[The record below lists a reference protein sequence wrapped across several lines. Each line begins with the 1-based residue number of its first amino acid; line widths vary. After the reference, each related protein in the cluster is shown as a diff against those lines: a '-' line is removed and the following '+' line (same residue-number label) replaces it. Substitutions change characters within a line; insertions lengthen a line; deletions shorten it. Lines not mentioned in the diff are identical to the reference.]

1 MKAVMKVARGV
12 GNIEVRDIPE
22 PAPGRGE
29 VVIEVKAAGICG
41 TDLHIYKDEYSSRP
55 PVVLGHELA
64 GVVVGYGPEVDG
76 IRVGARVTS
85 ETFYY
90 TCGTCL
96 YCRTGQINL
105 CLKRLSIGSGV
116 NGAFTKYLVV
126 PGRIVHELPANVDF
140 EAGAL
145 SEPLACVVNGLFKVP
160 TVSPGDLAVIA
171 GPGSVGLIALQV
183 ARAAGARTV
192 VLGTG
197 GDAAR
202 LALAK
207 TLGADFVVNVEAED
221 PRTLVADLSTEGLGA
236 DVVIECSEAA
246 RAASTLLDLVRK
258 AGRYVQIG
266 VLGKPITW
274 DLDQLV
280 MKELKAVGSFSHMP
294 WAWPKALELL
304 RSGVVKTRPLAT
316 TILPLTEWRKGFEV
330 FDTREGIKTLLT
342 PVD

>member
-22 PAPGRGE
+22 PTPGRGE
-29 VVIEVKAAGICG
+29 VVIQVKVAGICG

-55 PVVLGHELA
+55 PVVLGHELS
-64 GVVVGYGPEVDG
+64 GVVVEAGPEVTG
-76 IRVGARVTS
+76 VRVGARVTS
-85 ETFYY
+85 ETFYH

-96 YCRTGQINL
+96 YCRSGLINL
-105 CLKRLSIGSGV
+105 CLQRLSIGSGV

-126 PGRIVHELPANVDF
+126 PAAIVHELPENVDF

-145 SEPLACVVNGLFKVP
+145 SEPLACVVNGLFRVP
-160 TVSPGDLAVIA
+160 TVTPGDLAVIA

-183 ARAAGARTV
+183 VKAVGARTV
-192 VLGTG
+192 VLGIS
-197 GDAAR
+197 GDATR

-207 TLGADFVVNVEAED
+207 SLGADHVINVEAQD
-221 PRTLVADLSTEGLGA
+221 PRPLVAELSTEGLGA
-236 DVVIECSEAA
+236 DVVVECSGAA
-246 RAASTLLDLVRK
+246 RAANTLLELVRK

-274 DLDQLV
+274 DVDQLV
-280 MKELKAVGSFSHMP
+280 MKELTAVGNFSHVP

-304 RSGVVKTRPLAT
+304 RSGVVKTKPLAT
-316 TILPLTEWRKGFEV
+316 TVLPLTEWRQGFEG
-330 FDTREGIKTLLT
+330 FDTRTGIKTLLT

>member
-1 MKAVMKVARGV
+1 MKAVMKVARGL
-12 GNIEVRDIPE
+12 GNIELRDIPE
-22 PAPGRGE
+22 PRPGRGE
-29 VVIEVKAAGICG
+29 VVIEVKAAGVCG

-64 GVVVGYGPEVDG
+64 GVIAEIGPEVDG

-90 TCGTCL
+90 TCGSCL
-96 YCRTGQINL
+96 YCRSGQINL
-105 CLKRLSIGSGV
+105 CPQRLSIGSGV

-126 PGRIVHELPANVDF
+126 PSRIVHELPANVDF

-160 TVSPGDLAVIA
+160 TLSPGDLAVIA

-207 TLGADFVVNVEAED
+207 SLGADFVVNVEAED
-221 PRTLVADLSTEGLGA
+221 PRRLIAELSTEGLGA
-236 DVVIECSEAA
+236 DVVIECSGAA

-280 MKELKAVGSFSHMP
+280 MKELRAVGSFSHMP

-304 RSGVVKTRPLAT
+304 RSGVVKTKPLAT
-316 TILPLTEWRKGFEV
+316 TVLPLTEWRKGFEG
-330 FDTREGIKTLLT
+330 FDTRQGIKTLLT

>member
-1 MKAVMKVARGV
+1 
-12 GNIEVRDIPE
+12 
-22 PAPGRGE
+22 
-29 VVIEVKAAGICG
+29 
-41 TDLHIYKDEYSSRP
+41 
-55 PVVLGHELA
+55 
-64 GVVVGYGPEVDG
+64 
-76 IRVGARVTS
+76 
-85 ETFYY
+85 
-90 TCGTCL
+90 
-96 YCRTGQINL
+96 
-105 CLKRLSIGSGV
+105 V

-126 PGRIVHELPANVDF
+126 PAAIVHELPDNVDF

-145 SEPLACVVNGLFKVP
+145 SEPLACVVNALFRVP

-183 ARAAGARTV
+183 AKAAGARTV
-192 VLGTG
+192 MLGTS
-197 GDAAR
+197 GDATR

-221 PRTLVADLSTEGLGA
+221 PRPLVAELSTEGLGA
-236 DVVIECSEAA
+236 DVVVECSGAA
-246 RAASTLLDLVRK
+246 RAANTLLDLVRK
-258 AGRYVQIG
+258 AGRYLQIG

-294 WAWPKALELL
+294 WTWPKALELL
-304 RSGVVKTRPLAT
+304 RSGVVKTKPLAT
-316 TILPLTEWRKGFEV
+316 TVLPLTEWRKGFEG

>member
-1 MKAVMKVARGV
+1 MKAVMKVARGL
-12 GNIEVRDIPE
+12 GNIELRDIPE
-22 PAPGRGE
+22 PRPGRGE
-29 VVIEVKAAGICG
+29 VVIEVKAAGVCG

-64 GVVVGYGPEVDG
+64 GVIAEIGPEVDG

-90 TCGTCL
+90 TCGSCL
-96 YCRTGQINL
+96 YCRSGQINL
-105 CLKRLSIGSGV
+105 CPQRLSIGSGV

-126 PGRIVHELPANVDF
+126 PSRIVHELPANVDF

-207 TLGADFVVNVEAED
+207 SLGADFVVNVEAED
-221 PRTLVADLSTEGLGA
+221 PRRLIAELSTEGLGA
-236 DVVIECSEAA
+236 DVVIECSGAA

-280 MKELKAVGSFSHMP
+280 MKELRAVGSFSHMP

-304 RSGVVKTRPLAT
+304 RSGVVKTKPLAT
-316 TILPLTEWRKGFEV
+316 TVLPLTEWRKGFEG
-330 FDTREGIKTLLT
+330 FDTRQGIKTLLT